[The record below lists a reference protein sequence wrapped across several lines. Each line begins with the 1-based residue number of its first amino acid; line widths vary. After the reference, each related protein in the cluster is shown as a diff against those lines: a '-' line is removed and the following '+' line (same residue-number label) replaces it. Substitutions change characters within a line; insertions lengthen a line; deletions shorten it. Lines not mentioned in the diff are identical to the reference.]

1 MASSYTG
8 LGTELMTTGENA
20 GTWGTTTNTNL
31 QILEQISGGYVEK
44 SIAGGAQTT
53 TLSVSDGSTGAELAH
68 RIIKFTGTITG
79 NQIVTIP
86 LDVQQMFILVNG
98 TSGAYTV
105 QFKYASGSGS
115 SLTFGTTDKGTK
127 IVYATADDGTN
138 PNLVDTG
145 ISTNTLTGVTG
156 DITIDSPADI
166 VFDADG
172 ADFKFKDGGTEVLR
186 ISNSSSD
193 VVIKPT
199 VDAKDIIFQQY
210 DGTEVARVEDGAQ
223 FNVSATTASSS
234 STTGALITG
243 GGLGVAADANIG
255 DDLTLR
261 SDSAVLGF
269 GADNDTTL
277 THTDGTGL
285 TLNSTNKLTFGDAA
299 TYINQ
304 SSDGVMTVAGE
315 ATIDLT
321 ASTAVLVSN
330 DLKLDSDN
338 SVIAFGADSEITLTH
353 VPDDG
358 LILKHVGTGDGKEPS
373 LTFQAGDNDI
383 AQDDVLGSIFFQAPD
398 EGAGTDAIL
407 VAAGIEAVSEG
418 DFSSSNNATKLSF
431 KTGAS
436 EAATEKVAISS
447 AGNLSLIASNTE
459 LRFYEGSNYVG
470 FEAPALSADQIWVL
484 PTGDGSNGQHLTT
497 DGSGTL
503 SWASASV
510 SSLAADDIGAGD
522 AAVTIG
528 NGSTSADVTIDS
540 GDDVVIDAAG
550 GNIEFKDAGT
560 TQLTLDMDGTGGAQV
575 IQLRVDSDDLIFKQF
590 DGTTVL
596 TLDDD
601 TTVKVATDLTV
612 GDDLT
617 LLSDSAVLG
626 FGADTDTTL
635 THTDGTGLTLN
646 STNKLTFGDAATF
659 INQSSDGVMT
669 VAGEATIDLTASTA
683 VLVSNDLKLDSDS
696 AVLGFGADNDTTL
709 THTDGT
715 GLTLNS
721 TNKLCFN
728 DASQFVQGSSGTVL
742 SLGATDEI
750 DLTATAIDIN
760 GTCDISGT
768 FSLAGT
774 NITSTAAELNK
785 LDGVGTIKEAGL
797 ETIWVPANSM
807 TPTNSNGCA
816 DIAKVETTAG
826 RPDLNVLDFDDGS
839 DEHAQFAVAFPKSW
853 NLGTIT
859 FQVFWTSTATDTDGV
874 TWGLQGVAMADNQT
888 QDVAY
893 GTGVTV
899 DDACQGAAEE
909 LYVTAVSGAVTIA
922 GTPADDDLTYF
933 RIYRDVSDANDTAAE
948 DARLLGCKIFFTTD
962 AKNDS

>member
-1 MASSYTG
+1 MASTYTG

-20 GTWGTTTNTNL
+20 ATWGTKTNTNL
-31 QILEQISGGYVEK
+31 NIIEQISGGYIEK
-44 SIAGGAQTT
+44 SIAGTAQTT
-53 TLSVSDGSTGAELAH
+53 TLSVSDGSTGAELSH
-68 RIIKFTGTITG
+68 RILKFTGTITG

-86 LDVQQMFILVNG
+86 LDVQQMYILVNG

-145 ISTNTLTGVTG
+145 ISTNNLTGTTG

-223 FNVSATTASSS
+223 FNVSASTASSS

-299 TYINQ
+299 TYVNQ

-383 AQDDVLGSIFFQAPD
+383 AVDDVLGSIFFQAPD

-431 KTGAS
+431 KTAAS
-436 EAATEKVAISS
+436 EAATEKMSLSSGGNLTVSGDITADNWKQEGTNFTGSLLIGHSTSGTLNAAQYNTGVGLAALDAITSGDSNTALGNGALGAQTTGDNNVAVGSNAMLVSANGQYNVALGHNSMLAATSGNNNVAIGENSLLRATS
-447 AGNLSLIASNTE
+447 PGNNVAVGCGALLAALDSASGNVALGFQAGNNIT
-459 LRFYEGSNYVG
+459 
-470 FEAPALSADQIWVL
+470 
-484 PTGDGSNGQHLTT
+484 TGDGN
-497 DGSGTL
+497 
-503 SWASASV
+503 V
-510 SSLAADDIGAGD
+510 
-522 AAVTIG
+522 VIG
-528 NGSTSADVTIDS
+528 NGDVASATGDKQFKISDGGDGSVVWMTGDSSANLVFTADVT
-540 GDDVVIDAAG
+540 
-550 GNIEFKDAGT
+550 
-560 TQLTLDMDGTGGAQV
+560 L
-575 IQLRVDSDDLIFKQF
+575 
-590 DGTTVL
+590 
-596 TLDDD
+596 
-601 TTVKVATDLTV
+601 
-612 GDDLT
+612 GDDLV
-617 LLSDSAVLG
+617 LDSDSCVLK
-626 FGADTDTTL
+626 FGDDQDTTL

-646 STNKLTFGDAATF
+646 STNK
-659 INQSSDGVMT
+659 I
-669 VAGEATIDLTASTA
+669 
-683 VLVSNDLKLDSDS
+683 
-696 AVLGFGADNDTTL
+696 
-709 THTDGT
+709 
-715 GLTLNS
+715 
-721 TNKLCFN
+721 CFN
-728 DASQFVQGSSGTVL
+728 DTSQFIQGSSNAIL
-742 SLGATDEI
+742 ALGATDEI

-760 GTCDISGT
+760 GTCDVSGT
-768 FSLAGT
+768 LT
-774 NITSTAAELNK
+774 NGSAAVK
-785 LDGVGTIKEAGL
+785 VVGT
-797 ETIWVPANSM
+797 ETIWVPANAM
-807 TPTNSNGCA
+807 TPTTSNGCA
-816 DIAKVETTAG
+816 SIAAVETTSG
-826 RPDLNVLDFDDGS
+826 RPDMYVLDFDKDS
-839 DEHAQFAVAFPKSW
+839 DEFAQFTVAFPKSW
-853 NLGTIT
+853 NAGTVT
-859 FQVFWTSTATDTDGV
+859 YQVFWSGLAATGGVSWSMDAVAFANNDSIDT
-874 TWGLQGVAMADNQT
+874 
-888 QDVAY
+888 AY
-893 GTGVTV
+893 GTAVVV
-899 DDACQGAAEE
+899 DDTEQGAVEE
-909 LYVTAVSGAVTIA
+909 VNVSAVSGALTIA
-922 GTPADDDLTYF
+922 GSPGDDELCYF
-933 RIYRDVSDANDTAAE
+933 RIARDVSDSNDDSGG
-948 DARLLGCKIFFTTD
+948 DARLHGIKLFYTTD
-962 AKNDS
+962 AKNDA

>member
-1 MASSYTG
+1 MASTYTG

-20 GTWGTTTNTNL
+20 ATWGTKTNTNL
-31 QILEQISGGYVEK
+31 NIIEQISGGYIEK
-44 SIAGGAQTT
+44 SIAGTAQTT
-53 TLSVSDGSTGAELAH
+53 TLSVSDGSTGAELSH
-68 RIIKFTGTITG
+68 RILKFTGTITG

-86 LDVQQMFILVNG
+86 LDVQQMYILVNG

-145 ISTNTLTGVTG
+145 ISTNNLTGTTG

-223 FNVSATTASSS
+223 FNVSASTASSS

-299 TYINQ
+299 TYVNQ

-383 AQDDVLGSIFFQAPD
+383 AVDDVLGSIFFQAPD

-431 KTGAS
+431 KTAAS
-436 EAATEKVAISS
+436 EAATEKMSLSSGGNLTVSGDITADNWKQEGTNFTGSLLIGHSTSGTLNAAQYNTGVGLAALDALTSGDSNTALGNGALGAQTTGDNNVAVGSNAMLVSANGQYNVALGHNSMLAATSGNNNVAIGENSLLRATS
-447 AGNLSLIASNTE
+447 PGNNVAVGCGALLAALDSASGNVALGFQAGNNIT
-459 LRFYEGSNYVG
+459 
-470 FEAPALSADQIWVL
+470 
-484 PTGDGSNGQHLTT
+484 TGDGN
-497 DGSGTL
+497 
-503 SWASASV
+503 V
-510 SSLAADDIGAGD
+510 
-522 AAVTIG
+522 VIG
-528 NGSTSADVTIDS
+528 NGDVASATGDKQFKISDGGDGSVVWMTGDSSANLVFTADVT
-540 GDDVVIDAAG
+540 
-550 GNIEFKDAGT
+550 
-560 TQLTLDMDGTGGAQV
+560 L
-575 IQLRVDSDDLIFKQF
+575 
-590 DGTTVL
+590 
-596 TLDDD
+596 
-601 TTVKVATDLTV
+601 
-612 GDDLT
+612 GDDLV
-617 LLSDSAVLG
+617 LDSDSCVLK
-626 FGADTDTTL
+626 FGDDQDTTL

-646 STNKLTFGDAATF
+646 STNK
-659 INQSSDGVMT
+659 I
-669 VAGEATIDLTASTA
+669 
-683 VLVSNDLKLDSDS
+683 
-696 AVLGFGADNDTTL
+696 
-709 THTDGT
+709 
-715 GLTLNS
+715 
-721 TNKLCFN
+721 CFN
-728 DASQFVQGSSGTVL
+728 DTSQFIQGSSNAIL
-742 SLGATDEI
+742 ALGATDEI

-760 GTCDISGT
+760 GTCDVSGT
-768 FSLAGT
+768 LT
-774 NITSTAAELNK
+774 NGSAAVK
-785 LDGVGTIKEAGL
+785 VVGT
-797 ETIWVPANSM
+797 ETIWVPANAM
-807 TPTNSNGCA
+807 TPTTSNGCA
-816 DIAKVETTAG
+816 SIAAVETTSG
-826 RPDLNVLDFDDGS
+826 RPDMYVLDFDKDS
-839 DEHAQFAVAFPKSW
+839 DEFAQFTVAFPKSW
-853 NLGTIT
+853 NAGTVT
-859 FQVFWTSTATDTDGV
+859 YQVFWSGLAATGGVSWSMDAVAFANNDSIDT
-874 TWGLQGVAMADNQT
+874 
-888 QDVAY
+888 AY
-893 GTGVTV
+893 GTAVVV
-899 DDACQGAAEE
+899 DDTEQGAVEE
-909 LYVTAVSGAVTIA
+909 VNVSAVSGALTIA
-922 GTPADDDLTYF
+922 GSPGDDELCYF
-933 RIYRDVSDANDTAAE
+933 RIARDVSDSNDDSGG
-948 DARLLGCKIFFTTD
+948 DARLHGIKLFYTTD
-962 AKNDS
+962 AKNDA

>member
-1 MASSYTG
+1 MASTYTG

-20 GTWGTTTNTNL
+20 ATWGTKTNTNL
-31 QILEQISGGYVEK
+31 NIIEQISGGYIEK
-44 SIAGGAQTT
+44 SIAGTAQTT
-53 TLSVSDGSTGAELAH
+53 TLSVSDGSTGAELSH
-68 RIIKFTGTITG
+68 RILKFTGTITG

-86 LDVQQMFILVNG
+86 LDVQQMYILVNG

-145 ISTNTLTGVTG
+145 ISTNNLTGVTG

-223 FNVSATTASSS
+223 FNVSASTASSS

-299 TYINQ
+299 TYVNQ

-383 AQDDVLGSIFFQAPD
+383 AVDDVLGSIFFQAPD

-431 KTGAS
+431 KTAAS
-436 EAATEKVAISS
+436 EAATEKMSLSSGGNLTVSGDITADNWKQEGTNFTGSLLIGHSTSGTLNAAQYNTGVGLAALDALTSGDSNTALGNGALGAQTTGDNNVAVGSNAMLVSANGQYNVALGHNSMLAATSGNNNVAIGENSLLRATS
-447 AGNLSLIASNTE
+447 PGNNVAVGCGALLAALDSASGNVALGFQAGNNIT
-459 LRFYEGSNYVG
+459 
-470 FEAPALSADQIWVL
+470 
-484 PTGDGSNGQHLTT
+484 TGDGN
-497 DGSGTL
+497 
-503 SWASASV
+503 V
-510 SSLAADDIGAGD
+510 
-522 AAVTIG
+522 VIG
-528 NGSTSADVTIDS
+528 NGDVASATGDKQFKISDGGDGSVVWMTGDSSANLVFTADVT
-540 GDDVVIDAAG
+540 
-550 GNIEFKDAGT
+550 
-560 TQLTLDMDGTGGAQV
+560 L
-575 IQLRVDSDDLIFKQF
+575 
-590 DGTTVL
+590 
-596 TLDDD
+596 
-601 TTVKVATDLTV
+601 
-612 GDDLT
+612 GDDLV
-617 LLSDSAVLG
+617 LDSDSCVLK
-626 FGADTDTTL
+626 FGDDQDTTL

-646 STNKLTFGDAATF
+646 STNK
-659 INQSSDGVMT
+659 I
-669 VAGEATIDLTASTA
+669 
-683 VLVSNDLKLDSDS
+683 
-696 AVLGFGADNDTTL
+696 
-709 THTDGT
+709 
-715 GLTLNS
+715 
-721 TNKLCFN
+721 CFN
-728 DASQFVQGSSGTVL
+728 DTSQFIQGSSNAIL
-742 SLGATDEI
+742 ALGATDEI

-760 GTCDISGT
+760 GTCDVSGT
-768 FSLAGT
+768 LT
-774 NITSTAAELNK
+774 NGSAAVK
-785 LDGVGTIKEAGL
+785 VVGT
-797 ETIWVPANSM
+797 ETIWVPANAM
-807 TPTNSNGCA
+807 TPTTSNGCA
-816 DIAKVETTAG
+816 SIAAVETTSG
-826 RPDLNVLDFDDGS
+826 RPDMYVLDFDKDS
-839 DEHAQFAVAFPKSW
+839 DEFAQFTVAFPKSW
-853 NLGTIT
+853 NAGTVT
-859 FQVFWTSTATDTDGV
+859 YQVFWSGLAATGGVSWSMDAVAFANNDSIDT
-874 TWGLQGVAMADNQT
+874 
-888 QDVAY
+888 AY
-893 GTGVTV
+893 GTAVVV
-899 DDACQGAAEE
+899 DDTEQGAVEE
-909 LYVTAVSGAVTIA
+909 VNVSAVSGALTIA
-922 GTPADDDLTYF
+922 GSPGDDELCYF
-933 RIYRDVSDANDTAAE
+933 RIARDVSDSNDDSGG
-948 DARLLGCKIFFTTD
+948 DARLHGIKLFYTTD
-962 AKNDS
+962 AKNDA

>member
-1 MASSYTG
+1 MASTYTG

-20 GTWGTTTNTNL
+20 ATWGTKTNTNL
-31 QILEQISGGYVEK
+31 NIIEQISGGYIEK
-44 SIAGGAQTT
+44 SIAGTAQTT
-53 TLSVSDGSTGAELAH
+53 TLSVSDGSTGAELSH
-68 RIIKFTGTITG
+68 RILKFTGTITG

-86 LDVQQMFILVNG
+86 LDVQQMYILVNG

-145 ISTNTLTGVTG
+145 ISTNNLTGTTG

-223 FNVSATTASSS
+223 FNVSASTASSS

-299 TYINQ
+299 TYVNQ

-383 AQDDVLGSIFFQAPD
+383 AVDDVLGSIFFQAPD

-431 KTGAS
+431 KTAAS
-436 EAATEKVAISS
+436 EAATEKMSLSSGGNLTVSGDITADNWKQEGTNFTGSLLIGHSTSGTLNAAQYNTGVGLAALDALTSGDSNTALGNGALGAQTTGDNNVAVGSNAMLVSANGQYNVALGHNSMLAATSGNNNVAIGENSLLRATS
-447 AGNLSLIASNTE
+447 PGNNVAVGCGALLAALDSASGNVALGFQAGNNIT
-459 LRFYEGSNYVG
+459 
-470 FEAPALSADQIWVL
+470 
-484 PTGDGSNGQHLTT
+484 TGDGN
-497 DGSGTL
+497 
-503 SWASASV
+503 V
-510 SSLAADDIGAGD
+510 
-522 AAVTIG
+522 VIG
-528 NGSTSADVTIDS
+528 NGDVASATGDKQFKISDGGDGSVVWMTGDSSANLVFTADVT
-540 GDDVVIDAAG
+540 
-550 GNIEFKDAGT
+550 
-560 TQLTLDMDGTGGAQV
+560 L
-575 IQLRVDSDDLIFKQF
+575 
-590 DGTTVL
+590 
-596 TLDDD
+596 
-601 TTVKVATDLTV
+601 
-612 GDDLT
+612 GDDLV
-617 LLSDSAVLG
+617 LDSDSCVLK
-626 FGADTDTTL
+626 FGDDQDTTL

-646 STNKLTFGDAATF
+646 STNK
-659 INQSSDGVMT
+659 I
-669 VAGEATIDLTASTA
+669 
-683 VLVSNDLKLDSDS
+683 
-696 AVLGFGADNDTTL
+696 
-709 THTDGT
+709 
-715 GLTLNS
+715 
-721 TNKLCFN
+721 CFN
-728 DASQFVQGSSGTVL
+728 DTSQFIQGSSNAIL
-742 SLGATDEI
+742 ALGATDEI

-760 GTCDISGT
+760 GTCDVSGT
-768 FSLAGT
+768 LT
-774 NITSTAAELNK
+774 NGSAAVK
-785 LDGVGTIKEAGL
+785 VVGT
-797 ETIWVPANSM
+797 ETIWVPANAM
-807 TPTNSNGCA
+807 TPTTSNGCA
-816 DIAKVETTAG
+816 SIAAVETTSG
-826 RPDLNVLDFDDGS
+826 RPDMYVLDFDKDS
-839 DEHAQFAVAFPKSW
+839 DEFAQFTVAFPKSW
-853 NLGTIT
+853 NAGTVT
-859 FQVFWTSTATDTDGV
+859 YQVFWSGLAATGGV
-874 TWGLQGVAMADNQT
+874 SWSMDAVAFANNDSIAT
-888 QDVAY
+888 AY
-893 GTGVTV
+893 GTAVVV
-899 DDACQGAAEE
+899 DDTEQGAVEE
-909 LYVTAVSGAVTIA
+909 VNVSAVSGALTIA
-922 GTPADDDLTYF
+922 GSPGDDELCYF
-933 RIYRDVSDANDTAAE
+933 RIARDVSDSNDDSGG
-948 DARLLGCKIFFTTD
+948 DARLHGIKLFYTTD
-962 AKNDS
+962 AKNDA

>member
-1 MASSYTG
+1 MASTYTG

-20 GTWGTTTNTNL
+20 ATWGTKTNTNL
-31 QILEQISGGYVEK
+31 NIIEQISGGYVEQ
-44 SIAGGAQTT
+44 AVTTTT
-53 TLSVSDGSTGAELAH
+53 TLSVSDGSTGATLSH
-68 RIIKFTGTITG
+68 RIIKFTGTLSANAT
-79 NQIVTIP
+79 VTIP
-86 LDVQQMFILVNG
+86 LDVQQMYILVNG
-98 TSGAYTV
+98 TSGTYTLT
-105 QFKYASGSGS
+105 FKYVSGSGS
-115 SLTFGTTDKGTK
+115 TVAFGTTDKGTK
-127 IVYATADDGTN
+127 LVYAAADDSTD
-138 PNLVDTG
+138 PNMVDTG

-223 FNVSATTASSS
+223 FNVSASTASSS

-299 TYINQ
+299 TYVNQ

-383 AQDDVLGSIFFQAPD
+383 AVDDVLGSIFFQAPD

-431 KTGAS
+431 KTAAS
-436 EAATEKVAISS
+436 EAATEKMSLSSGGNLTVSGDITADNWKQEGTNFTGSLLIGHSTSGTLNAAQYNTGVGLAALDALTSGDSNTALGNGALGAQTTGDNNVAVGSNAMLVSANGQYNVALGHNSMLAATSGNNNVAIGENSLLRATS
-447 AGNLSLIASNTE
+447 PGNNVAVGCGALLAALDSASGNVALGFQAGNNIT
-459 LRFYEGSNYVG
+459 
-470 FEAPALSADQIWVL
+470 
-484 PTGDGSNGQHLTT
+484 TGDGN
-497 DGSGTL
+497 
-503 SWASASV
+503 V
-510 SSLAADDIGAGD
+510 
-522 AAVTIG
+522 VIG
-528 NGSTSADVTIDS
+528 NGDVASATGDKQFKISDGGDGSVVWMTGDSSANLVFTADVT
-540 GDDVVIDAAG
+540 
-550 GNIEFKDAGT
+550 
-560 TQLTLDMDGTGGAQV
+560 L
-575 IQLRVDSDDLIFKQF
+575 
-590 DGTTVL
+590 
-596 TLDDD
+596 
-601 TTVKVATDLTV
+601 
-612 GDDLT
+612 GDDLV
-617 LLSDSAVLG
+617 LDSDSCVLK
-626 FGADTDTTL
+626 FGDDQDTTL

-646 STNKLTFGDAATF
+646 STNK
-659 INQSSDGVMT
+659 I
-669 VAGEATIDLTASTA
+669 
-683 VLVSNDLKLDSDS
+683 
-696 AVLGFGADNDTTL
+696 
-709 THTDGT
+709 
-715 GLTLNS
+715 
-721 TNKLCFN
+721 CFN
-728 DASQFVQGSSGTVL
+728 DTSQFIQGSSNAIL
-742 SLGATDEI
+742 ALGATDEI

-760 GTCDISGT
+760 GTCDVSGT
-768 FSLAGT
+768 LT
-774 NITSTAAELNK
+774 NGSAAVK
-785 LDGVGTIKEAGL
+785 VVGT
-797 ETIWVPANSM
+797 ETIWVPANAM
-807 TPTNSNGCA
+807 TPTTSNGCA
-816 DIAKVETTAG
+816 SIAAVETTSG
-826 RPDLNVLDFDDGS
+826 RPDMYVLDFDKDS
-839 DEHAQFAVAFPKSW
+839 DEFAQFTVAFPKSW
-853 NLGTIT
+853 NAGTVT
-859 FQVFWTSTATDTDGV
+859 YQVFWSGLAATGGVSWSMDAVAFANNDSIDT
-874 TWGLQGVAMADNQT
+874 
-888 QDVAY
+888 AY
-893 GTGVTV
+893 GTAVVV
-899 DDACQGAAEE
+899 DDTEQGAVEE
-909 LYVTAVSGAVTIA
+909 VNVSAVSGALTIA
-922 GTPADDDLTYF
+922 GSPGDDELCYF
-933 RIYRDVSDANDTAAE
+933 RIARDVSDSNDDSGG
-948 DARLLGCKIFFTTD
+948 DARLHGIKLFYTTD
-962 AKNDS
+962 AKNDA